1 MEGKRRMDVTEVER
15 NYKKNRPPDPLPCHR
30 RLRSPKGGGCNLIG
44 KLASAGVRTVGG
56 CEVSWTSH
64 TCFRDGRTQQYPEP
78 GKSAALG
85 SASPLW
91 SCFTPV
97 GKGEQEGKG
106 GGGGGP
112 CSLADLWKT
121 YRVQIYC
128 SLGQVA
134 PSRKPSSGLPSDPL

>member
-1 MEGKRRMDVTEVER
+1 MERSC
-15 NYKKNRPPDPLPCHR
+15 KKNRLPDPLPYHR
-30 RLRSPKGGGCNLIG
+30 RLSSPKGGGCNLIR

-56 CEVSWTSH
+56 CEVSWISH
-64 TCFRDGRTQQYPEP
+64 ACFRDSRTQQYPEP
-78 GKSAALG
+78 SKSAALS

-97 GKGEQEGKG
+97 GKGKQEGK

-112 CSLADLWKT
+112 CSLADLWKA

-134 PSRKPSSGLPSDPL
+134 PSGEPSSGLPSDPL